1 MRSRTTVELFQ
12 YWNDV
17 RGNRVL
23 PRRDE
28 IQPGDIRSL
37 LPNVFILQ
45 TEPAGGIYFR
55 LAGTNIC
62 SLFGNELRHRQ
73 FSSLW
78 RGDQQEDIGRIAR
91 QAIESCTPIV
101 LAASGATAAGDWL
114 DLEILMTPLAS
125 RDGKGDRVLGALSPL
140 SGPMWLHMMPLQ
152 HLMLEQVQENSEVP
166 EMLTRAGNTVIRLDT
181 HRSPIRR
188 AQHLPVFEGGRRN

>member
-1 MRSRTTVELFQ
+1 MRSRTTVELLQ

-17 RGNRVL
+17 RGDRDL

-45 TEPAGGIYFR
+45 TQPGGGAYFR
-55 LAGTNIC
+55 LAGTHIC

-78 RGDQQEDIGRIAR
+78 RSDQQEDIVRIAR
-91 QAIESCTPIV
+91 QLMESCTPMV

-114 DLEILMTPLAS
+114 GLEILMTPLAS
-125 RDGKGDRVLGALSPL
+125 PDGTDDRVLGALSPL
-140 SGPMWLHMMPLQ
+140 SRPMWLHATPMQ
-152 HLMLEQVQENSEVP
+152 HLVLEQFRENCAMP
-166 EMLTRAGNTVIRLDT
+166 ELLTRAGNTVPRLDT
-181 HRSPIRR
+181 CDSPIRK
-188 AQHLPVFEGGRRN
+188 AQHLQVFEGGRRN